1 MSGRVILVTGAAV
14 GFGRE
19 TALLFAEAG
28 ERVFALDR
36 DSARLSDLPDT
47 VTPLVADLLD
57 RAAIDAVVAEIAS
70 RAGPV
75 EVLVNNAGGTQGH
88 MAVPVDELDPDDWNA
103 VLGLNLTAPLLL
115 ARAVAGGMKAA
126 GKGRIINTSSGA
138 GFRPSR
144 TGVQAYTSAK
154 HGLHGLTRQL
164 AFELGPFGITVNAV
178 APGLQPVSPFVIEQW
193 ESYGPQKQ
201 AQILETIPL
210 RSLGT
215 ARDVAEAVAFLA
227 SDKAG
232 YITGQILPVN
242 GGAY

>member
-1 MSGRVILVTGAAV
+1 MSGRVVVVTGAAV

-19 TALLFAEAG
+19 TALLMAEAG
-28 ERVFALDR
+28 DRVFALDR
-36 DSARLSDLPDT
+36 DGARLADLPAS

-57 RAAIDAVVAEIAS
+57 RAGIDAAIGEVVAQ
-70 RAGPV
+70 AGPV

-88 MAVPVDELDPDDWNA
+88 MQVPVDTLDPADWDA

-126 GKGRIINTSSGA
+126 GRGRIINTSSGA

-144 TGVQAYTSAK
+144 TGVQAYTAAK

-178 APGLQPVSPFVIEQW
+178 APGLQPVSPHVLAQW
-193 ESYGPQKQ
+193 ESYGPEKQ
-201 AQILETIPL
+201 AAILEQIPL

-215 ARDVAEAVAFLA
+215 ARDVAEAVVFLA
-227 SDKAG
+227 SEKAG